1 MSITQMKAW
10 IEDSY
15 WAWRNAWYFR
25 FDSYEDAIDRGA
37 FFEEINIGWLQMYTD
52 IYDID
57 PWNLRGRDQY
67 YSLVMGDNNGLS
79 SVLK

>member
-37 FFEEINIGWLQMYTD
+37 FFEEINLGWLQMYTD

-67 YSLVMGDNNGLS
+67 YTLVMGDNNGLS

>member
-37 FFEEINIGWLQMYTD
+37 FFEEINLGWLEMYAD
-52 IYDID
+52 PYDAD
-57 PWNLRGRDQY
+57 PSNLQQY
-67 YSLVMGDNNGLS
+67 YSLVMGDS
-79 SVLK
+79 K

>member
-1 MSITQMKAW
+1 MMMKILEW

-37 FFEEINIGWLQMYTD
+37 FFEEINIGWIQMNEVL
-52 IYDID
+52 
-57 PWNLRGRDQY
+57 PRGNA
-67 YSLVMGDNNGLS
+67 L
-79 SVLK
+79 